1 MGRPGQIVFGLI
13 VLTACMTTAVG
24 LIAAT
29 SEFFNRLL
37 PAIPYR
43 TWIILVTLI
52 SFVLASAGLS
62 SVLTFAVPII
72 TFLYP
77 IAITVVFMTIT
88 THPFRLSTWV
98 VAAWSAATTL
108 AQVGVA
114 TDRINSLLT
123 WSPLQANQ
131 LGWILPTVVAALIGA
146 CIDLVA
152 MKHAAS

>member
-1 MGRPGQIVFGLI
+1 M
-13 VLTACMTTAVG
+13 
-24 LIAAT
+24 
-29 SEFFNRLL
+29 
-37 PAIPYR
+37 
-43 TWIILVTLI
+43 
-52 SFVLASAGLS
+52 
-62 SVLTFAVPII
+62 
-72 TFLYP
+72 
-77 IAITVVFMTIT
+77 
-88 THPFRLSTWV
+88 THPFRLATPVTWAFRLGTWV
-98 VAAWSAATTL
+98 AAAWSAATTL